1 MFWLFGL
8 LGVVAFGVGW
18 ALHRLREVYRPFAPI
33 FKGPE
38 LTTELP
44 LSPETR
50 GIAHNGGDTK
60 EGLELVREHSIDIV
74 EIDVAL
80 VNGRLDVVHTPPR
93 RIPVLLV
100 PLVYRSATL
109 NDAWEELPE
118 GIDVY
123 LDMKSRS
130 RRAIEQV
137 AQVLASR
144 TERTIYVGSS
154 DLDGLIQ
161 LRSLAPESLTIF
173 YPKTRER
180 LEKLLGDDPL
190 PVRGVSI
197 GPGHLDAALVTRAQ
211 DRSLI
216 VWAGVTNDRSVIQ
229 RLLEW
234 QVDGIISDD
243 LAVLTALRVNRI
255 GG

>member
-1 MFWLFGL
+1 MGWLVL
-8 LGVVAFGVGW
+8 LA
-18 ALHRLREVYRPFAPI
+18 ALAGAALWGIRRLRAVYDPFAPI
-33 FKGPE
+33 FKGDD

-44 LSPETR
+44 LSPGTR

-60 EGLELVREHSIDIV
+60 EGLALLRENSVDIV

-93 RIPVLLV
+93 RIPAFLV
-100 PLVYRSATL
+100 PLVYRSASL
-109 NDAWEELPE
+109 DDAWKELPE

-130 RRAIEQV
+130 TRAVEQV
-137 AQVLASR
+137 AQVLEARS
-144 TERTIYVGSS
+144 ERVVYVGSS
-154 DLDGLIQ
+154 RMESLAL
-161 LRSLAPESLTIF
+161 LRSLVPEAQTIF

-180 LEKLLGDDPL
+180 LEELILENPQ
-190 PVRGVSI
+190 PVAGVSI
-197 GPGHLDAALVTRAQ
+197 GPGQLDSELVARAR
-211 DRSLI
+211 DDGLI
-216 VWAGVTNDRSVIQ
+216 VWAGVTNDRAVIA

-234 QVDGIISDD
+234 EVDGIISDD
-243 LAVLTALRVNRI
+243 LAVLAALRANRV